1 MNANHPHEAL
11 SVYLDGELSGEE
23 LLRLEDHL
31 SNCPPC
37 TVLLADMKLMARAG
51 AEEEVPPVPAALSPR
66 IMTHIPR
73 GVAERQRHWIHRM
86 PLATAASL
94 AAVAVLW
101 VVFRDAPSLSPD
113 PEFGRGFASDQAT
126 PIVPEEAR
134 PPQPEADGGPGTAG
148 TSRQELK
155 KVELNDQPETPS
167 PKQKTAPRLAHAP
180 SGQDRT
186 NATDETGTPTA
197 TAAPDPAQPRPL
209 DRADRAEQEQLRLTG
224 RLKREPTTADAPLEP
239 ALAPEAV
246 STLTQARDPVETRA
260 HAARASDSVA
270 KRSARMQEAFALPE
284 RENLPTSASAL
295 VLREAGREIRVT
307 DAGQL
312 SVRTPRYHCTILL
325 FPGADEPESTTAVE
339 GEVLSW
345 LRHDFVMDHDETRTS
360 IAAAWTLTREGTDGV
375 ERLESDSTA
384 ADLRWWLQSL
394 VRDRFRSLLE
404 KRCGP
409 LPQSI
414 RGNDQNP

>member
-23 LLRLEDHL
+23 RLRLEDHL
-31 SNCPPC
+31 SHCPPC
-37 TVLLADMKLMARAG
+37 TVLLADMKLMAKAG
-51 AEEEVPPVPAALSPR
+51 TEEEVPPVPAALSPR

-73 GVAERQRHWIHRM
+73 GVAERRRHWIHRM

-126 PIVPEEAR
+126 PIVPEETR
-134 PPQPEADGGPGTAG
+134 PPQPEANGGPGTAE

-155 KVELNDQPETPS
+155 KVELNDQPQTPS
-167 PKQKTAPRLAHAP
+167 PTQETAPRLAHP
-180 SGQDRT
+180 KSGQDRT

-197 TAAPDPAQPRPL
+197 TAAPDPAQPKPL
-209 DRADRAEQEQLRLTG
+209 DRADRAEQEHLRLTG
-224 RLKREPTTADAPLEP
+224 RLELEP

-246 STLTQARDPVETRA
+246 STLTQARDPVDTGA
-260 HAARASDSVA
+260 PAARASDSVA
-270 KRSARMQEAFALPE
+270 KRSARMEEAFALPE
-284 RENLPTSASAL
+284 RENLQTSASAL
-295 VLREAGREIRVT
+295 VLREAGQEIRVT

-312 SVRTPRYHCTILL
+312 SVRTPRYHCTVLL
-325 FPGADEPESTTAVE
+325 FPGTDEPESTTAVE
-339 GEVLSW
+339 KEILSW

-360 IAAAWTLTREGTDGV
+360 VAAAWTLTREGTDGFK
-375 ERLESDSTA
+375 RLESDSTA

-409 LPQSI
+409 LPRSI
-414 RGNDQNP
+414 RRNGQDP